1 MSEVFS
7 FKLFIAKNI
16 KFMKKKIFMGCAAL
30 VMSATTIVGIKAY
43 HYYAMP
49 PLLRANL
56 EALTERE
63 TGDVECNA
71 EVCIV
76 FGYKNRFLAAGC
88 KKKVDY
94 TCTVKKI
101 DMPNISL

>member
-1 MSEVFS
+1 MKRYF
-7 FKLFIAKNI
+7 
-16 KFMKKKIFMGCAAL
+16 FMAVATLVVSAAA
-30 VMSATTIVGIKAY
+30 VVGGKAY
-43 HYYAMP
+43 NYYAMP

>member
-1 MSEVFS
+1 MAVATLVVS
-7 FKLFIAKNI
+7 
-16 KFMKKKIFMGCAAL
+16 AAA
-30 VMSATTIVGIKAY
+30 VVGVKAY

-88 KKKVDY
+88 RKHVDY

>member
-1 MSEVFS
+1 MAVATLVVS
-7 FKLFIAKNI
+7 
-16 KFMKKKIFMGCAAL
+16 AAA
-30 VMSATTIVGIKAY
+30 VVGGKAY
-43 HYYAMP
+43 NYYAMP

-88 KKKVDY
+88 KNDVDY

>member
-1 MSEVFS
+1 MKQYF
-7 FKLFIAKNI
+7 
-16 KFMKKKIFMGCAAL
+16 FMAVATL
-30 VMSATTIVGIKAY
+30 VVSATAIVGVKAY
-43 HYYAMP
+43 NYYSMP

>member
-1 MSEVFS
+1 MKQYF
-7 FKLFIAKNI
+7 
-16 KFMKKKIFMGCAAL
+16 FMAVATL
-30 VMSATTIVGIKAY
+30 VVSATAIVGVKAY
-43 HYYAMP
+43 NYYSMP

-101 DMPNISL
+101 DMPDISL

>member
-1 MSEVFS
+1 MSCV
-7 FKLFIAKNI
+7 
-16 KFMKKKIFMGCAAL
+16 AL
-30 VMSATTIVGIKAY
+30 VVSAAAVVGGKAY

-76 FGYKNRFLAAGC
+76 FGYKNRFLVAGC
-88 KKKVDY
+88 KKDVDY
-94 TCTVKKI
+94 TCTVKK
-101 DMPNISL
+101 

>member
-1 MSEVFS
+1 
-7 FKLFIAKNI
+7 
-16 KFMKKKIFMGCAAL
+16 MKKSIVCAVATL
-30 VMSATTIVGIKAY
+30 VVSAAAVVGGKAY
-43 HYYAMP
+43 HYYSMP

-88 KKKVDY
+88 KKNVDY